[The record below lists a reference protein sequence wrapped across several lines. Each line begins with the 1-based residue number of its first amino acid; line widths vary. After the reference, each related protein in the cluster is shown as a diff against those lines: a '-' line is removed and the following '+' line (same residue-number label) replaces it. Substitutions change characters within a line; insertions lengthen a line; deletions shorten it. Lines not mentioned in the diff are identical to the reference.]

1 MRVISCQSIQMSVL
15 HILLIFGFFKLCL
28 CYKIEQIDIKT
39 TNAKVFSER
48 NDSMFG
54 YSLTLH
60 SGKVSTGRDFSG
72 QPT

>member
-15 HILLIFGFFKLCL
+15 NVLYIFGFFTLCL

-39 TNAKVFSER
+39 TNAKVFSGRE
-48 NDSMFG
+48 DSMFG

-60 SGKVSTGRDFSG
+60 SGKVSPGRDFSG